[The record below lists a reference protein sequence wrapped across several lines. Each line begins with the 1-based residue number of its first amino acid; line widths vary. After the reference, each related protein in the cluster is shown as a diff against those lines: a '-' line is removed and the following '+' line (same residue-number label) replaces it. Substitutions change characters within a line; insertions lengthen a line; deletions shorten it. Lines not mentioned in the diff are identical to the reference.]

1 MARGDHAIWLVIF
14 YSCIS
19 NPSAQTVRLYINALV
34 AMVRLRI
41 TLGHL
46 TALTRHLSWIWGS
59 GFAAKRGRQGREGK
73 ERTREEGSLER
84 KGDREMKVDSKGKGR
99 EREGDKRE
107 KDRKGVGICPLQKY
121 LREPMFLCRTFQ
133 CSCKNCFLILHGGTL
148 ARACRWT
155 ETFRCDKMHLWIVW
169 RKNYRN
175 PSRL

>member
-46 TALTRHLSWIWGS
+46 TALTRHLSGIWGS

-73 ERTREEGSLER
+73 ERAREEGSLER
-84 KGDREMKVDSKGKGR
+84 KGGRERKGDSKGRGEK
-99 EREGDKRE
+99 EEGIKEKKRE
-107 KDRKGVGICPLQKY
+107 KGLEFAP
-121 LREPMFLCRTFQ
+121 
-133 CSCKNCFLILHGGTL
+133 CKNTCGSPCFYVEHFSAHVKIVFWFCMVAHLHV
-148 ARACRWT
+148 RAGELR
-155 ETFRCDKMHLWIVW
+155 HLGAI
-169 RKNYRN
+169 KCICG
-175 PSRL
+175 